1 MMKMSVL
8 AAKLKAI
15 ERGGKM
21 IATETQTIQERYNKA
36 VKQIRSAGIVV
47 RRNVMGCCRSC
58 IDLGL
63 ADEVPVIWHYGG
75 QGNRQVIE
83 GDYVNFKTLYFSHDN
98 MANGE
103 ELTDSGRRVIAAFED
118 NGFEVEWERNAYK
131 TIRVVL
137 ER

>member
-1 MMKMSVL
+1 
-8 AAKLKAI
+8 
-15 ERGGKM
+15 M

-75 QGNRQVIE
+75 QGNRQVIDD
-83 GDYVNFKTLYFSHDN
+83 DYVNFNVLYFNHDN
-98 MANGE
+98 MAKGD
-103 ELTDSGRRVIAAFED
+103 ELTDSGLRVIAAFED
-118 NGFEVEWERNAYK
+118 NGFEVEWERTQWK
-131 TIRVVL
+131 TIRVL
-137 ER
+137 LK